1 MKFADPYILKHKE
14 PKTKII
20 FAASQLQGTRDRQE
34 DFFANFNDEC
44 FVIADGVGGMPHGD
58 IASRLA
64 CETAIWA
71 YKLVRLRRG
80 YWKDK
85 RLFIRRIFR
94 TTNITLWQKHREH
107 GFSQGLST
115 TLSACIVGVRTV
127 WIGSVGDSR
136 AYLFH
141 NHKLTLLTHD
151 DHDEQGHLTKV
162 MGAMRYG
169 LVPQYITKEFL
180 AQDSLLLATDGVT
193 NHISEKTI
201 TSTLT
206 NAGSTTQSISDTVI
220 DLLKTAEKAGSTDNM
235 TAIIIKRV
243 ATGHDDA
250 PNRPQGLGPART

>member
-1 MKFADPYILKHKE
+1 MKFADPYILKLKE

-94 TTNITLWQKHREH
+94 STNITLWQKHREP

-115 TLSACIVGVRTV
+115 TLSVCILGVRTA

-136 AYLFH
+136 VYHYH
-141 NHKLTLLTHD
+141 NHILTRLTQD
-151 DHDEQGHLTKV
+151 DHDDQGRLTKV

-180 AQDSLLLATDGVT
+180 VNDCLLLVTDGVT
-193 NHISEKTI
+193 NHISEETI
-201 TSTLT
+201 ASILV
-206 NAGSTTQSISDTVI
+206 NAGSTAQALSDTVS
-220 DLLKTAEKAGSTDNM
+220 DLLKVSQGYGSTDNC
-235 TAIIIKRV
+235 TVCIIKRV
-243 ATGHDDA
+243 QASVI
-250 PNRPQGLGPART
+250 